1 MPDASIATESPP
13 AANPSATLRAIARF
27 ARDHIEL
34 DLPIERIPE
43 VLADPKSTLW
53 LDIQLP
59 NGDTAN
65 LEPLLRNVFRL
76 DPLAIEDA
84 LRETNTPKLDEWDH
98 YLCIVFHALR
108 FNPEQYDLHLI
119 ELDLFLGKNFLVSC
133 HAEPITAVDRLTR
146 LLTRD
151 PERQL
156 AHGADHLLYH
166 LLDMIVAE
174 HLAAIEHLD
183 ETIDSLED
191 QILSRPNPQTLH
203 TILRVK
209 QAALKL
215 SRSIG
220 PQREVANR
228 LVRDS
233 FPQIDTKDRIY
244 FRNVYDQL
252 VRLHD
257 ITETVRDL
265 VSGALDTYLSVVS
278 NRTNDVMK
286 TLTLVS
292 VLFLPLNFL
301 VGFFGM
307 NFFGDNIHLDGIQWP
322 HDAMFA
328 ACLLAMAAA
337 PGLLWLWGKRRGWF

>member
-1 MPDASIATESPP
+1 MGADKMEPTHAP
-13 AANPSATLRAIARF
+13 AARRARLRLA
-27 ARDHIEL
+27 ARDAQGKVAF
-34 DLPIERIPE
+34 DLPIDGLPALVKE
-43 VLADPKSTLW
+43 STSTIW
-53 LDIQLP
+53 LDIL
-59 NGDTAN
+59 GSDDDTSEVEA
-65 LEPLLRNVFRL
+65 LFHDVFRF
-76 DPLAIEDA
+76 DRLAIEDA
-84 LRETNTPKLDEWDH
+84 LRETNVPKLDEWGH
-98 YLCIVFHALR
+98 YLYIVFHAIQ
-108 FNPEQYDLHLI
+108 FDPATDDLCLT
-119 ELDLFLGKNFLVSC
+119 ELDLFLGDNFLVTY
-133 HAEPITAVDRLTR
+133 HTAEVSAVERLTR

-151 PERQL
+151 SERQF
-156 AHGADHLLYH
+156 AQGADHLLYH
-166 LLDMIVAE
+166 LLDMVVAD

-183 ETIDSLED
+183 ETIDKVED
-191 QILSRPNPQTLH
+191 QIIENANPRTLH

-209 QAALKL
+209 QAALQL

-278 NRTNDVMK
+278 NRTNEVMK
-286 TLTLVS
+286 TLTIVT

-307 NFFGDNIHLDGIQWP
+307 NFFGDNIHLDGAKWP

-328 ACLLAMAAA
+328 GSILAMLAS
-337 PGLLWLWGKRRGWF
+337 PFLLWIWGKRRGWY